1 MREYL
6 SAKNLLDQRRIQK
19 KNPKNPKIQ
28 ESRNSFNELRNKS
41 KEINLDEYDEKTR
54 LYNIENKANKLL
66 EEFGGM
72 KDDISDIK
80 QNIEKMK
87 DTMDTILLFTLS
99 KDANCPYNQRIKI
112 NYILKKK
119 EKISLVNLSKIT
131 LMMQITI
138 RLMPIFQLIQFQ
150 LGK

>member
-1 MREYL
+1 MRKYS
-6 SAKNLLDQRRIQK
+6 SAKNLLEQRRIQK
-19 KNPKNPKIQ
+19 KKEKHPENPKIQ

-80 QNIEKMK
+80 QNIENNKSHYGHYF
-87 DTMDTILLFTLS
+87 IIHFI
-99 KDANCPYNQRIKI
+99 QRC
-112 NYILKKK
+112 
-119 EKISLVNLSKIT
+119 
-131 LMMQITI
+131 
-138 RLMPIFQLIQFQ
+138 
-150 LGK
+150 